1 MIKAAEYCAKKPGW
15 KLWGSVHD
23 ELLFE
28 VPADFTREEAEDIR
42 SIMVDSYSWGEVSN
56 GTDIEVMVRWGEG
69 VPVDE
74 WFKLRTKE

>member
-1 MIKAAEYCAKKPGW
+1 MIRAAEYCANKPGW

-28 VPADFTREEAEDIR
+28 VPSDFTREEAEDIR
-42 SIMVDSYSWGEVSN
+42 SIMVDSYKWGEVSN

-69 VPVDE
+69 TPVED
-74 WFKLRTKE
+74 WFKVRN